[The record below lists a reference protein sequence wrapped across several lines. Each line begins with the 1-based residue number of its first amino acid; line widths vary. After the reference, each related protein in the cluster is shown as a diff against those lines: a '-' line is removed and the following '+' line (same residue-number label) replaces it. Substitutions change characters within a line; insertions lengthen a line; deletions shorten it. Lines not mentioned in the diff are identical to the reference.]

1 MKRERND
8 TMGEKEEFYHCRERA
23 FMVEGEIKRG
33 RVRATRRRK
42 IKIKIKMIFFLIN
55 CIILK
60 NKFQP

>member
-1 MKRERND
+1 
-8 TMGEKEEFYHCRERA
+8 
-23 FMVEGEIKRG
+23 MVEGEIKRG

>member
-8 TMGEKEEFYHCRERA
+8 TMGEKEVFYHCREGA

-42 IKIKIKMIFFLIN
+42 IKIKIKMIFSH
-55 CIILK
+55 
-60 NKFQP
+60 